1 MNKIKVE
8 NSSSLY
14 RDQESGAILNCSDTE
29 YNAYLDLKKRRMVEL
44 SDLET
49 QGIFSDIRSAGLWI
63 GCDLVDKSANE
74 VLDQAYEQGLI
85 LVSAGSNCLRLAPA
99 LNIPNSEIEKGVE
112 ILNQVLLGE

>member
-29 YNAYLDLKKRRMVEL
+29 YNAYLDLKKRRMIEL

-49 QGIFSDIRSAGLWI
+49 QKKDIDNLKNEI
-63 GCDLVDKSANE
+63 NE
-74 VLDQAYEQGLI
+74 VKDLL
-85 LVSAGSNCLRLAPA
+85 
-99 LNIPNSEIEKGVE
+99 K
-112 ILNQVLLGE
+112 QVLTKL

>member
-29 YNAYLDLKKRRMVEL
+29 YNSYLDLKKRRMVEL

-49 QGIFSDIRSAGLWI
+49 QKKDIDNLKNEI
-63 GCDLVDKSANE
+63 NE
-74 VLDQAYEQGLI
+74 VKDLL
-85 LVSAGSNCLRLAPA
+85 
-99 LNIPNSEIEKGVE
+99 K
-112 ILNQVLLGE
+112 QVLTKL

>member
-14 RDQESGAILNCSDTE
+14 RDKESGAILNCSDTE

-49 QGIFSDIRSAGLWI
+49 QKKDIDNLKNEI
-63 GCDLVDKSANE
+63 NE
-74 VLDQAYEQGLI
+74 VKDLL
-85 LVSAGSNCLRLAPA
+85 
-99 LNIPNSEIEKGVE
+99 K
-112 ILNQVLLGE
+112 QVLTKL

>member
-49 QGIFSDIRSAGLWI
+49 QKKDIDNLKNEI
-63 GCDLVDKSANE
+63 NE
-74 VLDQAYEQGLI
+74 VKDLL
-85 LVSAGSNCLRLAPA
+85 
-99 LNIPNSEIEKGVE
+99 K
-112 ILNQVLLGE
+112 QVLTKS

>member
-49 QGIFSDIRSAGLWI
+49 QKKDIDNLKNEI
-63 GCDLVDKSANE
+63 NE
-74 VLDQAYEQGLI
+74 VKDLL
-85 LVSAGSNCLRLAPA
+85 
-99 LNIPNSEIEKGVE
+99 K
-112 ILNQVLLGE
+112 QVLTKL

>member
-29 YNAYLDLKKRRMVEL
+29 YNAYLDLKKRRMDEL

-49 QGIFSDIRSAGLWI
+49 QKKDIDNLKNEI
-63 GCDLVDKSANE
+63 NE
-74 VLDQAYEQGLI
+74 VKDLL
-85 LVSAGSNCLRLAPA
+85 
-99 LNIPNSEIEKGVE
+99 K
-112 ILNQVLLGE
+112 QVLTKLW

>member
-49 QGIFSDIRSAGLWI
+49 QKKDIDNLKNEI
-63 GCDLVDKSANE
+63 NDK
-74 VLDQAYEQGLI
+74 
-85 LVSAGSNCLRLAPA
+85 
-99 LNIPNSEIEKGVE
+99 
-112 ILNQVLLGE
+112 

>member
-29 YNAYLDLKKRRMVEL
+29 YNAYLDLKKWRMVEL

-49 QGIFSDIRSAGLWI
+49 QKKDIDNLKNEI
-63 GCDLVDKSANE
+63 NE
-74 VLDQAYEQGLI
+74 VKDLL
-85 LVSAGSNCLRLAPA
+85 
-99 LNIPNSEIEKGVE
+99 K
-112 ILNQVLLGE
+112 QVLTKLW

>member
-29 YNAYLDLKKRRMVEL
+29 YNAYLDLKKRRMDEL

-49 QGIFSDIRSAGLWI
+49 QKKDIDNLKNEI
-63 GCDLVDKSANE
+63 NE
-74 VLDQAYEQGLI
+74 VKDLL
-85 LVSAGSNCLRLAPA
+85 
-99 LNIPNSEIEKGVE
+99 K
-112 ILNQVLLGE
+112 QVLTKL